1 MTHIKRM
8 KFHGFKSF
16 AKPLDL
22 PFSKDFSVILGPNGS
37 GKSNLCDGLCF
48 VLGRLSSKSMRAD
61 NLAKLIYNG
70 GKKGSP
76 AKEASVSIVFDNEQD
91 SFPVKAKEIEIKRL
105 VRQNGQ
111 SKYYIN
117 GELRTRQQIV
127 DLMATA
133 KINPDGHNIILQG
146 DIVHTAQMPP
156 EERRKIIEEISGI
169 SVYEEKKEKANR
181 ELERVD
187 LRLKEANIVLTERGT
202 YLRELKKDYDQA
214 SRYRELEKNVS
225 RNKATF
231 LNVQLKQRE
240 DKLDKVTGAINQNQS
255 KIDSINKNVEDFK
268 KELEA
273 TKNELLQLNENIKNS
288 GEASQQALHKELES
302 VKDLLNEDR
311 TRFSTLK
318 NEVSSITE
326 RKSQL
331 SSSIDESSKKVSDLE
346 KEKSQ
351 ISNKIKDLQ
360 KEKEKT
366 SLELLD
372 LKKKYNLEELETE
385 LMKLEN
391 EIESARSSANE
402 SDKLSLLREKD
413 KIDIRLSNLNQVA
426 NKDQLKKLSQ
436 FKLDFK
442 KISESLGKLNDD
454 NSTVS
459 NQLSS
464 ARIKLQEFQ
473 EEEAR
478 LKARQSLAK
487 ESSSYNIAINKVK
500 SLNMQGVYG
509 TISELANVPAQYAMA
524 LEIAAGSRLNSIV
537 VKDDSV
543 AAKCIDYLKK
553 NRLGTAIFLPL
564 NKLKSIKKENTSQ
577 GHGLAIDLITFDS
590 KFKDAFSYVFGNTVV
605 VDNIDYARKLG
616 IGKYRMVTLDGDLVE
631 TSGAMIGGFRR
642 QRASSFLEPDIDKK
656 INNSSS
662 EIKRL
667 RSLILDLEKKRSQS
681 ESKLSE
687 LRDEKSNL
695 EGEII
700 KIQVSVG
707 DIDNIEK
714 EKLELN
720 RQFKEI
726 SSKLS
731 SLDTDLSKKD
741 KILKELNSK
750 RLGFKEKID
759 KKRSPELMRKIES
772 LEKDDQKLTE
782 EVITLNSEIKNI
794 NTQINQM
801 ILPEKESMSKIIKK
815 HSDELEKFNNEIK
828 ELELRIKEKTSIIKD
843 KEKQESELYSNFKG
857 MLSKRDKL
865 NELVQKN
872 EIKSLNEENKTQI
885 FHERVNNLSIDKAK
899 VISEIEGLREQFIEF
914 KDVPLRKGLTESQLK
929 DEISKF
935 ESMMKNLGN
944 VNLRALEIYTQ
955 VNEEHKNLTD
965 KSEKLKVEKE
975 DVVKMID
982 EIEGKKTDIF
992 MKSFNNL
999 NKNFE
1004 TAFSQLTTKGTAHLI
1019 LENPEKPL

>member
-1 MTHIKRM
+1 M
-8 KFHGFKSF
+8 
-16 AKPLDL
+16 
-22 PFSKDFSVILGPNGS
+22 
-37 GKSNLCDGLCF
+37 
-48 VLGRLSSKSMRAD
+48 
-61 NLAKLIYNG
+61 
-70 GKKGSP
+70 
-76 AKEASVSIVFDNEQD
+76 
-91 SFPVKAKEIEIKRL
+91 
-105 VRQNGQ
+105 
-111 SKYYIN
+111 
-117 GELRTRQQIV
+117 
-127 DLMATA
+127 
-133 KINPDGHNIILQG
+133 
-146 DIVHTAQMPP
+146 
-156 EERRKIIEEISGI
+156 
-169 SVYEEKKEKANR
+169 
-181 ELERVD
+181 
-187 LRLKEANIVLTERGT
+187 
-202 YLRELKKDYDQA
+202 
-214 SRYRELEKNVS
+214 
-225 RNKATF
+225 
-231 LNVQLKQRE
+231 
-240 DKLDKVTGAINQNQS
+240 
-255 KIDSINKNVEDFK
+255 
-268 KELEA
+268 
-273 TKNELLQLNENIKNS
+273 
-288 GEASQQALHKELES
+288 
-302 VKDLLNEDR
+302 
-311 TRFSTLK
+311 
-318 NEVSSITE
+318 
-326 RKSQL
+326 
-331 SSSIDESSKKVSDLE
+331 
-346 KEKSQ
+346 
-351 ISNKIKDLQ
+351 
-360 KEKEKT
+360 
-366 SLELLD
+366 
-372 LKKKYNLEELETE
+372 
-385 LMKLEN
+385 
-391 EIESARSSANE
+391 
-402 SDKLSLLREKD
+402 
-413 KIDIRLSNLNQVA
+413 
-426 NKDQLKKLSQ
+426 
-436 FKLDFK
+436 
-442 KISESLGKLNDD
+442 
-454 NSTVS
+454 
-459 NQLSS
+459 
-464 ARIKLQEFQ
+464 
-473 EEEAR
+473 
-478 LKARQSLAK
+478 
-487 ESSSYNIAINKVK
+487 
-500 SLNMQGVYG
+500 
-509 TISELANVPAQYAMA
+509 
-524 LEIAAGSRLNSIV
+524 
-537 VKDDSV
+537 
-543 AAKCIDYLKK
+543 
-553 NRLGTAIFLPL
+553 
-564 NKLKSIKKENTSQ
+564 
-577 GHGLAIDLITFDS
+577 
-590 KFKDAFSYVFGNTVV
+590 
-605 VDNIDYARKLG
+605 
-616 IGKYRMVTLDGDLVE
+616 
-631 TSGAMIGGFRR
+631 
-642 QRASSFLEPDIDKK
+642 
-656 INNSSS
+656 
-662 EIKRL
+662 
-667 RSLILDLEKKRSQS
+667 
-681 ESKLSE
+681 
-687 LRDEKSNL
+687 RDEKSNL

-1019 LENPEKPL
+1019 LENPEKPLEGGVQIMVRIAQNKYLDIKSLSGGEKTMTALSFIFAIQEHDPAPFYLLDEVDAALDKRNSEKLSELVKKYSQKAQYIVISHNDSVITGADKLYGVSMHQDGMSHIVSLKV